1 MAKNVTL
8 GKNYPPMP
16 KPEDFGIIDYNWVG
30 AKIFGPYS
38 LSAAKIE
45 AYERALQ
52 AWKEAVRDIPA
63 DQADDDD

>member
-1 MAKNVTL
+1 MGKNVNF

-30 AKIFGPYS
+30 AKIFGYGS

-45 AYERALQ
+45 AYERSLQ
-52 AWKEAVRDIPA
+52 VWKEAVRDVPSG
-63 DQADDDD
+63 DDDD